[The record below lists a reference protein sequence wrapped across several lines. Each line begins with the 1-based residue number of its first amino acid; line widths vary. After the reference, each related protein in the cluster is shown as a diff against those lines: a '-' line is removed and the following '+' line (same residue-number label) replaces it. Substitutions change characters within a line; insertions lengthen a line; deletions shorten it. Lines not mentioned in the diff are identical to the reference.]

1 MSKHKFAVIG
11 LGLFGRAIAKTLS
24 ERGAEVLAIDIHEE
38 KIQRIKD
45 DVAYAVTFDATD
57 IKALK
62 VQNIEDVDAVV
73 VSIGENFEALLLCT
87 VHLLELKVKRII
99 ARAQGPLQRMILEK
113 LGVQEILSPENEVG
127 IAVAEKLIHPSIVSF
142 LQLPDEY
149 EIVEVKTPK
158 GIVNRT
164 LEDIGLRNK
173 YKLNLI
179 TFKREVEVE
188 RNGETVKEQHIIGV
202 PRSSTVLY
210 ETDTI
215 IVFGRSKDIGK
226 FIEINQ

>member
-24 ERGAEVLAIDIHEE
+24 ERGAEVLAIDINEE
-38 KIQRIKD
+38 KIQEIKD

-57 IKALK
+57 IKALRA
-62 VQNIEDVDAVV
+62 QNIKDVDAVV
-73 VSIGENFEALLLCT
+73 VAIGQNFESLLLCT

-99 ARAQGPLQRMILEK
+99 ARAQGSLQSMILEK
-113 LGVQEILSPENEVG
+113 LGIKEILSPENEVG

-158 GIVNRT
+158 GIANRT

-215 IVFGRSKDIGK
+215 VVFGRSKDIGK

>member
-11 LGLFGRAIAKTLS
+11 LGLFGTAIAKTLS

-38 KIQRIKD
+38 KIQDIKD
-45 DVAYAVTFDATD
+45 DVAYAVAFDATD

-62 VQNIEDVDAVV
+62 VQNIKNVDAVV
-73 VSIGENFEALLLCT
+73 VAIGENFESLLLCT
-87 VHLLELKVKRII
+87 VHLMELKVKRII
-99 ARAQGPLQRMILEK
+99 ARAEGPLQRMILEK
-113 LGVQEILSPENEVG
+113 LGVHEILSPENEVG

-149 EIVEVKTPK
+149 EIVEIKTPK

-188 RNGETVKEQHIIGV
+188 KNGVTVKEQHIIGV

-215 IVFGRSKDIGK
+215 VVFGRSKDIGK